1 MDRLLY
7 IAMSGA
13 KQVMRAQTVNANNLA
28 NASTTGFR
36 ADMIAAQ
43 ERPVEGPGYRSRI
56 YSEFVES
63 GVDFTQ
69 GSIIT
74 TGNDLDVAIKGEGWI
89 AVQSKDGT
97 EAYTRAGELH
107 INANGQLLTGADN
120 PVLGNGGPV
129 AIPPFDKLEIGGDGT
144 ISILPAGQESSALAV
159 LDRIKLVNP
168 EKGQLEKNSEGL
180 LKMKGEDA
188 QAVIADSS
196 ITLVSGALESSNVNS
211 IASMV
216 SMIEYSRQ
224 YEMQIKMMKEADDN
238 ASSSMTVM
246 RLS

>member
-13 KQVMRAQTVNANNLA
+13 KQIMQAQAVNSNNLA

-36 ADMIAAQ
+36 ADMVAAQ
-43 ERPVEGPGYRSRI
+43 ERPVEGPGYKTRV
-56 YSEFVES
+56 YSESVLS

-69 GSIIT
+69 GAIIT
-74 TGNDLDVAIKGEGWI
+74 TGNGLDVAIRGEGWI

-97 EAYTRAGELH
+97 EAYTRAGDLH
-107 INANGQLLTGADN
+107 MNANGQLLTGSGN
-120 PVLGNGGPV
+120 PVLGNGGPI
-129 AIPPFDKLEIGGDGT
+129 AIPPFDKLEIAGDGT
-144 ISILPAGQESSALAV
+144 ISILPAGQEASALAV

-168 EKGQLEKNSEGL
+168 EQDQLEKNSEGL
-180 LKMKGEDA
+180 VKMKGEDA
-188 QAVIADSS
+188 QTVTADSS
-196 ITLVSGALESSNVNS
+196 VTLVSGALESSNVNS

>member
-13 KQVMRAQTVNANNLA
+13 KQIMRAQAVNANNLA
-28 NASTTGFR
+28 NVSTTGFR
-36 ADMIAAQ
+36 ADMMAAQ
-43 ERPVEGPGYRSRI
+43 ERPVEGTGHKTRF
-56 YSEFVES
+56 YSEFVQS

-69 GSIIT
+69 GAIIT
-74 TGNDLDVAIKGEGWI
+74 TGNNLDIAINGKGWI

-107 INANGQLLTGADN
+107 ISASGQLLTGSDN

-129 AIPPFDKLEIGGDGT
+129 AIPPFDKLEIGADGT
-144 ISILPAGQESSALAV
+144 ISIVSAGQEASSLVV

-168 EKGQLEKNSEGL
+168 EQDQLEKNSEGL

-196 ITLVSGALESSNVNS
+196 ITLVSGALESSNVNA

-238 ASSSMTVM
+238 GASSMTVM

>member
-13 KQVMRAQTVNANNLA
+13 KQIMQAQAVNSNNLA
-28 NASTTGFR
+28 NVSTMGFR

-43 ERPVEGPGYRSRI
+43 ERPVEGPGYKTRV
-56 YSEFVES
+56 YSEAVQS

-74 TGNDLDVAIKGEGWI
+74 TGNDLDVAIRGKGWI

-97 EAYTRAGELH
+97 EAYTRAGDLH
-107 INANGQLLTGADN
+107 MNANGQLLTGSGN
-120 PVLGNGGPV
+120 PVLGNGGPI

-144 ISILPAGQESSALAV
+144 ISILPAGQEGSTLAV

-168 EKGQLEKNSEGL
+168 EQDQLEKNSEGL
-180 LKMKGEDA
+180 LKMKGEAA
-188 QAVIADSS
+188 QAVVADSS